1 MKKAIKLLI
10 SILISFL
17 AGAIGSIFTFSSIPT
32 WYAALNKPSF
42 NPPNFLFG
50 PVWTVLYVVMGISL
64 FLIWNSEKKE
74 NKKIAITIFGIQ
86 IFLNAL
92 WSIVFFGLKNPLAAL
107 FVIAALYIFIILNI
121 VKFYKINKV
130 AGLILIPYLLWVSF
144 ASVLN
149 YFIMILN

>member
-1 MKKAIKLLI
+1 MKKEIKLLI

-32 WYAALNKPSF
+32 WYATLNKPSF

-50 PVWTVLYVVMGISL
+50 PVWTVLYIVMGISL

-74 NKKIAITIFGIQ
+74 NKKTAITIFGIQ
-86 IFLNAL
+86 LFLNAL

-121 VKFYKINKV
+121 IKFYKINKT

-144 ASVLN
+144 ASILN
-149 YFIMILN
+149 YFVMILN